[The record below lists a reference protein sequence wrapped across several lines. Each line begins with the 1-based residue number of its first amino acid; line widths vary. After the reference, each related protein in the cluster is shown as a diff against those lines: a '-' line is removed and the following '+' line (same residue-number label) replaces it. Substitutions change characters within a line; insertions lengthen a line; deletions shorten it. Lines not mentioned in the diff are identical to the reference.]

1 MHRRTIGSARDP
13 DQGGAECAVRGYRA
27 RRAWSEASPGELLMR
42 SVIVWACAFGLGWS
56 AATPA
61 LAQDAAAAGDAPA
74 EAVSS
79 DLDLAPPSTGQLP
92 ITLRDAIALGLER
105 NLDVELFRYDP
116 AIAEY
121 QRRAAWGTYEPTG
134 YGTVDHRDSSLPVAQ
149 VFQGFGFLTEK
160 ETTGAT
166 GVTGILPVVGWQ
178 YDFGYNGSRNETSS
192 TIASLVPE
200 YRSNVTFALTAPLL
214 RGFLFGGAWVN
225 VRLAATNA
233 AIQDEEFRSRLMDVV
248 RGTEDAYWSLA
259 AASRNYEV
267 AKKSLE
273 TSRALLKQ
281 TQAQFQV
288 GVVSKVE
295 VTEAEAGVAQR
306 EFQLIAAENLYRSA
320 QDSLIDIVYGPAL
333 TPTSSLELVAA
344 DSPENYQKHEVDPVV
359 ATEKALAN
367 RPELI
372 AAERSADAQRIR
384 LQFAK
389 NQRLP
394 QLDVVAGYGTHGLA
408 GVGQAISFGSTVIPA
423 PVGVPNQYGD
433 THDQFF
439 QGSDSRTWTAGARV
453 SVPIGNTSARSNV
466 RISEIEVHKAET
478 FVDRQRQAIVSEVR
492 DAVRNLLSAIQGIE
506 AAERRRI
513 AAAEQHRAEQIRL
526 EHGEST
532 PFDVLQREEDLVEAE
547 SQKIVALRIY
557 HGSVVALDRAQG
569 TLLEDRGI
577 AVESVKRMRVE

>member
-1 MHRRTIGSARDP
+1 
-13 DQGGAECAVRGYRA
+13 
-27 RRAWSEASPGELLMR
+27 MR
-42 SVIVWACAFGLGWS
+42 SVFVWACAVGLGWS

-61 LAQDAAAAGDAPA
+61 FAQDEAAADAAPAEGAPSDLGDAPP
-74 EAVSS
+74 SS
-79 DLDLAPPSTGQLP
+79 GQLP
-92 ITLRDAIALGLER
+92 LTLRDAIARALER

-121 QRRAAWGTYEPTG
+121 QRRAAWGGYEPTF

-166 GVTGILPVVGWQ
+166 GVTGILPLVGWQ

-192 TIASLVPE
+192 TIASLNPE
-200 YRSNVTFALTAPLL
+200 YRSNVTFAVTAPLL

-225 VRLAATNA
+225 VRLAAKNA
-233 AIQDEEFRSRLMDVV
+233 SIQEEEFRSRLMNVV

-259 AASRNYEV
+259 AASRNFEV

-306 EFQLIAAENLYRSA
+306 EFQLIAAENFYRSA
-320 QDSLIDIVYGPAL
+320 QDALIDLVYGPAL
-333 TPTSSLELVAA
+333 TPTSSLELIAA
-344 DSPENYQKHEVDPVV
+344 DSPENYQKLEVDPVV

-372 AAERSADAQRIR
+372 AAERTAEAQRIR

-394 QLDVVAGYGTHGLA
+394 QLDVVASYGTHGLS
-408 GVGQAISFGSTVIPA
+408 GVGQAISFGTTVIPA

-439 QGSDSRTWTAGARV
+439 QGSDSRTWTAGARL

-466 RISEIEVHKAET
+466 RVSEIELHKAET

-492 DAVRNLLSAIQGIE
+492 NAVRNLQSAIQGIE

-547 SQKIVALRIY
+547 SQKIAALRVY

-577 AVESVKRMRVE
+577 AVESVKKMRVE